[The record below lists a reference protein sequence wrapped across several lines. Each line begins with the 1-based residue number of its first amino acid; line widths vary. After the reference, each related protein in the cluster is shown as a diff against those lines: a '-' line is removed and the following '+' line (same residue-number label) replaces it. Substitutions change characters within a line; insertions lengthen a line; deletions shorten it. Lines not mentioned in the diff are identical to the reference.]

1 MESSVIKKMH
11 AVRRNGNSAS
21 DARAGIMDSSVIK
34 KLADIDL
41 AARGIIA
48 DAGEEKK
55 KLAESYREQTEAF
68 DRQVEEESENRLKKL
83 RTDLEK
89 ENAETIGN
97 LEAAMNKS
105 LAFLEKNYA
114 EQVDARADEIVAR
127 ILEANEI

>member
-11 AVRRNGNSAS
+11 AARNGNSAS

-68 DRQVEEESENRLKKL
+68 DRQVEEESESRLKKL